1 MNMSE
6 VFVYLVDLPDGFQE
20 VVMPC
25 ADGNYTVYIDARLDN
40 AQRQEAYQHA
50 IRHIQNDD
58 FSKTDVQSIE
68 YEAHRKDELE

>member
-1 MNMSE
+1 MSE

-40 AQRQEAYQHA
+40 IQRQEAYQHA
-50 IRHIQNDD
+50 LRHIQNDD

>member
-1 MNMSE
+1 MSE

-40 AQRQEAYQHA
+40 IQRQKAYKHA

>member
-1 MNMSE
+1 MSE

-25 ADGNYTVYIDARLDN
+25 ADDNYTVYIDARLDN
-40 AQRQEAYQHA
+40 IQRQEAYQHA

>member
-1 MNMSE
+1 MSE

-25 ADGNYTVYIDARLDN
+25 SDGNYTVYIDARLDN
-40 AQRQEAYQHA
+40 IQRQEAYQHA